1 MAHIGTTDAI
11 IPALVEAAW
20 LSSGF
25 TAQLS
30 SSPLHHPFTLE
41 AALVTFLPTLQRR
54 SEPAL
59 PCHKQLAHF

>member
-1 MAHIGTTDAI
+1 MAHTSTTAAI

-25 TAQLS
+25 TARLS
-30 SSPLHHPFTLE
+30 SSPLHHPFTLK
-41 AALVTFLPTLQRR
+41 AALVTFLPTLQRG

-59 PCHKQLAHF
+59 PCHKQLAYF